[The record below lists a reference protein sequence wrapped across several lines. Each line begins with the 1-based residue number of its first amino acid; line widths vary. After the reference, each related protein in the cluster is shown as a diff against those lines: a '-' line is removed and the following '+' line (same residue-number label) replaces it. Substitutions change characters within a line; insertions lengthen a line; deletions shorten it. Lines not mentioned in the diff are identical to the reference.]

1 MATCPFTHPLD
12 LDSYREGMPY
22 QQLAALRKQGSFVH
36 FEDPGTGVP
45 YWLAVKRDALDF
57 VSQNPKIFSSQVAGP
72 FPMEPRSDTER
83 ETTAVMN
90 ANSFIAMDP
99 PQHMAHRRVVRD
111 AFTPR
116 AVAAMEPWLREQ
128 AKAIVDRVAGKG
140 ACEFVEEVAAEL
152 PLMAILELL
161 GVPQEDR
168 KQFFEW
174 TNIMAFADD
183 PDISTG
189 MDEANTVAFEV
200 MLYAMEL
207 AKKQR
212 QGFTGPVIQALLEGD
227 VDGVPVSDEMFAWVF
242 ILLMVGGNE
251 STRTALAHGMRLLM
265 EHPDQL
271 QHLVDHPEDIP
282 TAVEEMLRYNTA
294 FITMRRTVTEEV
306 EWNGYRFNKGD
317 KIVMHYH
324 AVNHDEDVFG
334 GDAMMFDIHRHKR
347 MPALNR
353 EMRSFGIGEHFCLGM
368 NLARLEMRVMLEEI
382 LPRLRNPKVAGDIT
396 YMRSAFI
403 NTIKAMP
410 IEFTPESPS
419 KPAAA

>member
-36 FEDPGTGVP
+36 FDDPGTGVP

-282 TAVEEMLRYNTA
+282 TADHKQDKHPSEHLVTHWHPIHLALEQGLNDRPGKTLALLFRQLHRIQHDLEGNGIRFLHAGADIRIVGKCHDVGPLKELFTILLRHS
-294 FITMRRTVTEEV
+294 E
-306 EWNGYRFNKGD
+306 
-317 KIVMHYH
+317 
-324 AVNHDEDVFG
+324 
-334 GDAMMFDIHRHKR
+334 
-347 MPALNR
+347 
-353 EMRSFGIGEHFCLGM
+353 
-368 NLARLEMRVMLEEI
+368 
-382 LPRLRNPKVAGDIT
+382 
-396 YMRSAFI
+396 
-403 NTIKAMP
+403 
-410 IEFTPESPS
+410 
-419 KPAAA
+419 

>member
-1 MATCPFTHPLD
+1 MTTCPFTHPLG
-12 LDSYREGMPY
+12 LDSYRDGMPY

-36 FEDPGTGVP
+36 FDDPDSGVP
-45 YWLAVKRDALDF
+45 YWVAVKRDALDF
-57 VSQNPKIFSSQVAGP
+57 VSQNPNIFSSQVAGP

-99 PQHMAHRRVVRD
+99 PEHMAHRRVVRD

-128 AKAIVDRVAGKG
+128 AKAIVDRVANKG

-189 MDEANTVAFEV
+189 MEEANTVAFEV

-212 QGFTGPVIQALLEGD
+212 QGFTGPVIQALLEGE
-227 VDGVPVSDEMFAWVF
+227 VDGGAS
-242 ILLMVGGNE
+242 
-251 STRTALAHGMRLLM
+251 
-265 EHPDQL
+265 Q
-271 QHLVDHPEDIP
+271 
-282 TAVEEMLRYNTA
+282 
-294 FITMRRTVTEEV
+294 
-306 EWNGYRFNKGD
+306 
-317 KIVMHYH
+317 
-324 AVNHDEDVFG
+324 
-334 GDAMMFDIHRHKR
+334 
-347 MPALNR
+347 
-353 EMRSFGIGEHFCLGM
+353 
-368 NLARLEMRVMLEEI
+368 
-382 LPRLRNPKVAGDIT
+382 
-396 YMRSAFI
+396 
-403 NTIKAMP
+403 
-410 IEFTPESPS
+410 
-419 KPAAA
+419 